1 MYVACQRCPVL
12 NRPVA
17 ESWLYL
23 ACFAR
28 NRVTTAACLHAL
40 NRLRAEVDTDD
51 ANVGVDVQQRHRCA
65 ASPAAD
71 VQERARATGATQ
83 VLALKLRKRL
93 CNVVPACVQFT
104 STGRTPASRPCEF
117 IGNAHAHL
125 GLKKRAS
132 WQEKNR
138 SQYAPASFSSSCAC
152 LPRISCSRGSN
163 RHQAHRHA
171 RTLWARSPEVRCP
184 STILRPA
191 STSSCH
197 SKSCEW
203 SVHFLSSFM
212 ARRPWGAG
220 LSHTFKYSAYTASA
234 PDGHATR
241 SPRAPLHRGAMHARA
256 ALVWLRPQRHPGGQS
271 WRRAHALR
279 IATGVVC
286 RRSEQVF
293 MCSSRGSRRRCSTS
307 FKTVTS
313 ARQQSTCTEPIA
325 A

>member
-1 MYVACQRCPVL
+1 MCQVLYVACQRCPVL

-138 SQYAPASFSSSCAC
+138 SQYAPASFSSSSAC
-152 LPRISCSRGSN
+152 LPRIRCSRGSK
-163 RHQAHRHA
+163 AHRPTVTH
-171 RTLWARSPEVRCP
+171 VP
-184 STILRPA
+184 S
-191 STSSCH
+191 
-197 SKSCEW
+197 
-203 SVHFLSSFM
+203 
-212 ARRPWGAG
+212 
-220 LSHTFKYSAYTASA
+220 
-234 PDGHATR
+234 
-241 SPRAPLHRGAMHARA
+241 
-256 ALVWLRPQRHPGGQS
+256 GQ
-271 WRRAHALR
+271 
-279 IATGVVC
+279 G
-286 RRSEQVF
+286 
-293 MCSSRGSRRRCSTS
+293 RRRCGAPRRYC
-307 FKTVTS
+307 VQRRPVP
-313 ARQQSTCTEPIA
+313 AIQSRASGACIFFPRSWRGAHGELVCRIH
-325 A
+325 